1 MTGEYMQR
9 LAWVICLYMLAL
21 ITPPAAANDGYG
33 LWLQYHRGDAA
44 HISSYIKNTTELVTG
59 TPSAAGDAAT
69 NELSVAVP
77 SITGHPLIR
86 SQHVSR
92 DGAILIGTPNGLKAI
107 AALRLPLSDLGQDG
121 FLIQSMQVNGHH
133 TIVIAANTDTGVLY
147 GVFRFL
153 RLMQTGQP
161 IEGINIRDAAKVT
174 HRILD
179 HWDNL
184 DRTVE
189 RGYAGFSIWDWQKL
203 PDYTDPR
210 YTDYARANASVGIN
224 GVALNNVN
232 AQAEILTPQYLAK
245 AAAIANALRP
255 YGIRVYLSARF
266 SAPITLGKLK
276 NADPMNPDVR
286 SWWRNK
292 TDEIYHFIPDFGGF
306 LIKANSEGQPG
317 PQDYNRSHA
326 DGANMLA
333 DALAPHGGIV
343 MWRAF
348 VYSSTPKTDR
358 VMQAYAEFL
367 PLDGTF
373 RPNVI
378 LQVKNGPLDFQP
390 REPVSPL
397 FGAMRKTPLAL
408 EVQITKEYLGFA
420 THLVYLAPLWQEV
433 LKTDTYAK
441 GKGSTVANV
450 IDGRTFGHQPTVMA
464 GVANIG
470 TDRDWCGSIF
480 NQANWYAFGRLA
492 WNPNEDARTIA
503 TDWAGMTFTPN
514 PKFVAPVTDMMMGSR
529 EAAVQYM
536 TPLGLAHLMGTANH
550 YGPAPWVDDAGR
562 DDWNPVYYHRAD
574 AKGIGVD
581 RTARG
586 SNAIAQYAAPI
597 ARQLADPQRTDLRF
611 LLWFHHLP
619 WDYRMPSGHTLWDEL
634 ILQYDAGVK
643 AVIQMQTI
651 WNAQREYVDAER
663 FQKTAI
669 FLYIQRDEAQWWRD
683 ASIAYFQSVSHRPLP
698 TGVTPPL
705 HPLDYY
711 KALKFPYVH

>member
-1 MTGEYMQR
+1 MRWLG
-9 LAWVICLYMLAL
+9 WISCLYFLMI
-21 ITPPAAANDGYG
+21 ITVPATANDGYE
-33 LWLQYHRGDAA
+33 LWLQYHRTDTS
-44 HISSYIKNTTELVTG
+44 HLIPYRSRTTELVTG
-59 TPSAAGDAAT
+59 ASSATSDIAAH
-69 NELSVAVP
+69 ELSVGIAA
-77 SITGHPLIR
+77 ITGHQLTTTRHIR
-86 SQHVSR
+86 Q
-92 DGAILIGTPNGLKAI
+92 DGAILIGTPNGTKAI
-107 AALRLPLSDLGQDG
+107 AELNLPLADLGNDG
-121 FLIQSMQVNGHH
+121 FLIRSMQVEGHR
-133 TIVIAANTDTGVLY
+133 TTVIAANTDTGVLY

-161 IEGINIRDAAKVT
+161 IETIDIRDAPKVT

-189 RGYAGFSIWDWQKL
+189 RGYAGLSIWDWQKL
-203 PDYTDPR
+203 PEYTDPR

-224 GVALNNVN
+224 GVVLNNVN
-232 AQAEILTPQYLAK
+232 AQVEILTPHYLEK
-245 AAAIANALRP
+245 VAAIANALRP
-255 YGIRVYLSARF
+255 YGIRVYLTARF
-266 SAPITLGKLK
+266 SAPITLGKLE
-276 NADPMNPDVR
+276 NADPNNPAVQD
-286 SWWRNK
+286 WWKKK

-317 PQDYNRSHA
+317 PQDYGRNHA
-326 DGANMLA
+326 EGANMLA

-348 VYSSTPKTDR
+348 VYSNTPKTDR
-358 VMQAYAEFL
+358 VMQAYSEFL
-367 PLDGTF
+367 PLDGAF
-373 RPNVI
+373 RSNVV

-397 FGAMRKTPLAL
+397 FGAMQKTPLAL

-433 LKTDTYAK
+433 LQTDTYAK
-441 GKGSTVANV
+441 GKGTTVASI
-450 IDGRTFGHQPTVMA
+450 IDGQTFGHQPSVMA

-470 TDRDWCGSIF
+470 TDQDWCGSIF

-514 PKFVAPVTDMMMGSR
+514 PKFVDPVTDMMMGSR
-529 EAAVQYM
+529 EAAVKYM
-536 TPLGLAHLMGTANH
+536 TPLGLAHLMGTGNH
-550 YGPAPWVDDAGR
+550 YGPAPWVDNAGR

-574 AKGIGVD
+574 ANGIGVD
-581 RTARG
+581 RTASG
-586 SNAIAQYAAPI
+586 SNAIAQYADPI
-597 ARQLADPQRTDLRF
+597 ARQLADPQKTPTRF

-643 AVIQMQTI
+643 AVIQMQSV
-651 WNAQREYVDAER
+651 WNAQKEYVDAER
-663 FQKTAI
+663 FTKTAA
-669 FLYIQRDEAQWWRD
+669 FLAIQREEAQWWRD
-683 ASIAYFQSVSHRPLP
+683 ASVAYFQSVSHRPLP
-698 TGVTPPL
+698 AGVTPPM
-705 HPLDYY
+705 HSLDYY
-711 KALKFPYVH
+711 KALKFPYVQ